1 MYMYTIIIQKL
12 VIPQNNKGKIKNLYN
27 VDIDTNNMILYVHAL
42 IQHSKMKYFIKFC
55 SIQYL
60 HLIYL
65 CTLFSRYMWSH
76 LTKTLTFSKRY
87 FNYMHVSI

>member
-12 VIPQNNKGKIKNLYN
+12 VIPQNNKGQIKKLYN

-55 SIQYL
+55 LICLISAFYL
-60 HLIYL
+60 LVYI
-65 CTLFSRYMWSH
+65 
-76 LTKTLTFSKRY
+76 
-87 FNYMHVSI
+87 V